1 MSNNSKENQFHK
13 IALKPYLKGK
23 IIKNAQKLRGKFAAI
38 SELIENSQRTLTVQN
53 IFKLKDEL
61 RGLFLFSV
69 KNYDKYPKIRYF
81 LAMQLASQS
90 SDFLVAL
97 SRDFAIKND
106 LNLIQYSIFPKTT
119 RISLL
124 SLKEIK
130 EIEDFEK
137 SIGILQD
144 FREKFRKNIAK
155 IKNLVENE

>member
-1 MSNNSKENQFHK
+1 MSKNSEWYKDHE
-13 IALKPYLKGK
+13 IAITPYIKSK

-38 SELIENSQRTLTVQN
+38 SEMIEDSQRTLTVQN
-53 IFKLKDEL
+53 IFKLRDEL
-61 RGLFLFSV
+61 KGLFLFSV

-106 LNLIQYSIFPKTT
+106 LKLIQYSIIPKTT

-130 EIEDFEK
+130 EIEDLEK
-137 SIGILQD
+137 SVGILQD
-144 FREKFRKNIAK
+144 FREKFRKKIAK

>member
-1 MSNNSKENQFHK
+1 LSKNSEWYKVHE
-13 IALKPYLKGK
+13 IAITPYLKSK

-38 SELIENSQRTLTVQN
+38 SEMIEDSQRTLTVQN
-53 IFKLKDEL
+53 IFKLGDEL
-61 RGLFLFSV
+61 KGLFLFSV

-97 SRDFAIKND
+97 SRDFAIKNN
-106 LNLIQYSIFPKTT
+106 LKLIQYSIVPKTT

-130 EIEDFEK
+130 EIEDLEK
-137 SIGILQD
+137 SVGILQD
-144 FREKFRKNIAK
+144 FREKFRKKIAK
-155 IKNLVENE
+155 INNLVENF

>member
-81 LAMQLASQS
+81 LAIQLASQS

-97 SRDFAIKND
+97 TRDFAVKNN
-106 LNLIQYSIFPKTT
+106 LNLIQYSIYPKST

-130 EIEDFEK
+130 EIDGIEK
-137 SIGILQD
+137 LIDLLQD
-144 FREKFRKNIAK
+144 FKEKFRKK
-155 IKNLVENE
+155 LTMIKDLVENE

>member
-1 MSNNSKENQFHK
+1 MSKNSEWYKVHE
-13 IALKPYLKGK
+13 IALTPYLKSN

-38 SELIENSQRTLTVQN
+38 SEIIENSQRTLTVQN
-53 IFKLKDEL
+53 IHRLTDEL
-61 RGLFLFSV
+61 KGLFLFSV
-69 KNYDKYPKIRYF
+69 KNYDKHPKIRYF
-81 LAMQLASQS
+81 LAIQLASQS

-106 LNLIQYSIFPKTT
+106 LKLIQYSIVPKTT

-130 EIEDFEK
+130 EIEDLEK

-144 FREKFRKNIAK
+144 FREKFRKKIAK

>member
-1 MSNNSKENQFHK
+1 MSENYNVNK
-13 IALKPYLKGK
+13 IALKPYLKSDV
-23 IIKNAQKLRGKFAAI
+23 IKNAQKLRGKFAAI

-53 IFKLKDEL
+53 IFKLRDEL
-61 RGLFLFSV
+61 KGLFLFSV
-69 KNYDKYPKIRYF
+69 KNYDKLPKIRYF

-97 SRDFAIKND
+97 SSDFAIKND
-106 LNLIQYSIFPKTT
+106 LKLIQYSVVPKTT

-137 SIGILQD
+137 SIGMLQD
-144 FREKFRKNIAK
+144 FRERFRKKIAK
-155 IKNLVENE
+155 IKDLVENE

>member
-1 MSNNSKENQFHK
+1 MSKNSEESNVHE
-13 IALKPYLKGK
+13 IALKPYLKSK
-23 IIKNAQKLRGKFAAI
+23 VIKNAQKLRGKFAAI
-38 SELIENSQRTLTVQN
+38 SELIEDTLRTLTVQN
-53 IFKLKDEL
+53 IFKLGDEL
-61 RGLFLFSV
+61 KGLFLVSV
-69 KNYDKYPKIRYF
+69 KNYYKYPKIRYF
-81 LAMQLASQS
+81 LAIQLASQS

-106 LNLIQYSIFPKTT
+106 LKLIQYSVVPKTT

-144 FREKFRKNIAK
+144 FREKFRKKIAK

>member
-1 MSNNSKENQFHK
+1 VSENYNINK
-13 IALKPYLKGK
+13 IALKPYLKSDV
-23 IIKNAQKLRGKFAAI
+23 IKNAQKLRGKFAAI

-53 IFKLKDEL
+53 IFKLRDEL
-61 RGLFLFSV
+61 KGLFLFSV
-69 KNYDKYPKIRYF
+69 KNYDKLPKIRYF

-106 LNLIQYSIFPKTT
+106 LKLIQYSIVPKTT

-137 SIGILQD
+137 SIGMLQD
-144 FREKFRKNIAK
+144 FRERFRKKIAK
-155 IKNLVENE
+155 IKDLVKNE

>member
-1 MSNNSKENQFHK
+1 MSENYNVNK
-13 IALKPYLKGK
+13 IALKPYLKSDV
-23 IIKNAQKLRGKFAAI
+23 IKNAQKLRGKFAAI

-53 IFKLKDEL
+53 IFKLRDEL
-61 RGLFLFSV
+61 KGLFLFSV
-69 KNYDKYPKIRYF
+69 KNYDKLPKIRYF

-106 LNLIQYSIFPKTT
+106 LKLIQYSIVPKTT

-137 SIGILQD
+137 SIGMLQD
-144 FREKFRKNIAK
+144 FRERFRKKIAK
-155 IKNLVENE
+155 IKDLIENE

>member
-1 MSNNSKENQFHK
+1 VSENYNVNK
-13 IALKPYLKGK
+13 IALKPYLKSDV
-23 IIKNAQKLRGKFAAI
+23 IKNAQKLRGKFAAI

-53 IFKLKDEL
+53 IFKLRDEL
-61 RGLFLFSV
+61 KGMFLFSV
-69 KNYDKYPKIRYF
+69 KNYDKLPKIRYF

-106 LNLIQYSIFPKTT
+106 LKLIQYSIVPKTT

-137 SIGILQD
+137 SIGMLQD
-144 FREKFRKNIAK
+144 FRERFRKKIAK
-155 IKNLVENE
+155 IKDLVKNE

>member
-1 MSNNSKENQFHK
+1 LSKNSEWNKVHK
-13 IALKPYLKGK
+13 IALKPYLKSK
-23 IIKNAQKLRGKFAAI
+23 VIKNAQKLRGKFPAI
-38 SELIENSQRTLTVQN
+38 SEMIEDSQRTLTVQN
-53 IFKLKDEL
+53 IFKLRDEL
-61 RGLFLFSV
+61 KGLFLFSV

-81 LAMQLASQS
+81 LAIQLASQS

-97 SRDFAIKND
+97 SRDFAVKND
-106 LNLIQYSIFPKTT
+106 LKLIQYSVVPKTT

-144 FREKFRKNIAK
+144 FREKFRKKIAK

>member
-1 MSNNSKENQFHK
+1 MSKNSEWNKVHK
-13 IALKPYLKGK
+13 IALKPYLKSK
-23 IIKNAQKLRGKFAAI
+23 VIKNAQKLRGKFPAI
-38 SELIENSQRTLTVQN
+38 SEMIEDSQRTLTVQN
-53 IFKLKDEL
+53 IFKLRDEL
-61 RGLFLFSV
+61 KGLFLFSV

-81 LAMQLASQS
+81 LAIQLASQS

-97 SRDFAIKND
+97 SRDFAVKND
-106 LNLIQYSIFPKTT
+106 LKLIQYSVVPKTT

-144 FREKFRKNIAK
+144 FREKFRKKIAK

>member
-1 MSNNSKENQFHK
+1 MSKNSEWYKVHE
-13 IALKPYLKGK
+13 IAITPYLKSK

-38 SELIENSQRTLTVQN
+38 SEMIEDSQRTLTVQN
-53 IFKLKDEL
+53 IFKLRDEL
-61 RGLFLFSV
+61 KGLFLFSV

-106 LNLIQYSIFPKTT
+106 LKLIQYSVVPKTT

-137 SIGILQD
+137 LVGILQD
-144 FREKFRKNIAK
+144 FREKFRKKIAK